1 MKNSKRY
8 IKKQK
13 KELINKKALK
23 HIIRE
28 SCLCKHA
35 IKELKLAGYGDGK
48 GGPNDWMYQQ
58 VLETIAVFSSHDNS
72 SGSAPI
78 EINLVNKLCK
88 FDIISPLRF
97 TDNEWNLISLDGIC
111 QNNRKSNVFKDPDG
125 SIHYNGAFSKCPIA
139 KYSFHTKTWTKNENL
154 ICWSGGLYEHKNNIL
169 TGRYFVKCSL
179 LNSDV
184 NNGWI
189 PKPTRTIKCVEVEI
203 EQDSWIMAV
212 DSDNTDLFILS
223 LDYNIQWKNCPC
235 LKGIRLEDVTP
246 ELEEKAFE
254 EIKNNK

>member
-8 IKKQK
+8 VKKQK

-23 HIIRE
+23 YIIRE
-28 SCLCKHA
+28 SGLCKHA

-97 TDNEWNLISLDGIC
+97 TDNEWNLISLNGIC
-111 QNNRKSNVFKDPDG
+111 QNNRQSNVFKNPDG
-125 SIHYNGAFSKCPIA
+125 SINYNGAFVKQPI
-139 KYSFHTKTWTKNENL
+139 KRYNFYNKSWTEL
-154 ICWSGGLYEHKNNIL
+154 KNNIKYRGGL
-169 TGRYFVKCSL
+169 FIYKNNIFTGKYFINCFLRSF
-179 LNSDV
+179 DIED
-184 NNGWI
+184 GWT
-189 PKPTRTIKCVEVEI
+189 PKPTRTIKCIEAEI
-203 EQDSWIMAV
+203 AQDYWITAV
-212 DSDNTDLFILS
+212 DSSDTDLLILS

-235 LKGIRLEDVTP
+235 LKGIRIEELTP
-246 ELEEKAFE
+246 ELIEKAFE
-254 EIKNNK
+254 EIKK